1 MKSERDE
8 DSTPEG
14 VREKEVKKVVVP
26 PKSPKLS
33 KLKRSHFL
41 IKKLKLK
48 TKFTPSSASQSEITD
63 IANLG
68 PRSNSSSSTIE
79 RQTPEGD
86 DNFILTKSASETNLQ
101 ETWKSVENLTK
112 DNKKSSTKS
121 AVTVECNQFYLS
133 SEQKGLPERAKSL
146 ENIKDMPAYGELILD
161 QAPSTVIY
169 NIYYFIKN
177 PR

>member
-8 DSTPEG
+8 RDTPEEG
-14 VREKEVKKVVVP
+14 KETRVKKVVVP
-26 PKSPKLS
+26 SKSS
-33 KLKRSHFL
+33 KLPKPKRSNFL

-48 TKFTPSSASQSEITD
+48 SKFTSSSASQSEIKD

-68 PRSNSSSSTIE
+68 LPSISSEPSTIE

-133 SEQKGLPERAKSL
+133 SEQKGLPGRTKSL

-161 QAPSTVIY
+161 QPPSTVIC
-169 NIYYFIKN
+169 
-177 PR
+177 

>member
-1 MKSERDE
+1 MKSDREE
-8 DSTPEG
+8 EGAPEE
-14 VREKEVKKVVVP
+14 VREKRVKKVVVP
-26 PKSPKLS
+26 PKSPKLP
-33 KLKRSHFL
+33 KRSHFL

-48 TKFTPSSASQSEITD
+48 TKFAASGDSQPEIED
-63 IANLG
+63 IANLE
-68 PRSNSSSSTIE
+68 PPSNSSGSSTIE

-101 ETWKSVENLTK
+101 ETWKTVENLTK

-121 AVTVECNQFYLS
+121 AVTVEYNQFYLS
-133 SEQKGLPERAKSL
+133 TEQKGLSERAKSL
-146 ENIKDMPAYGELILD
+146 VNIKDMPAYGELILD
-161 QAPSTVIY
+161 QTPSTVIY